1 MATSP
6 TVELAA
12 AAGRAEINMEAC
24 EEEPS
29 PADGKPA
36 IGSMRHALAPDDEF
50 SRFKSYKTSEESRA
64 FATHALNYNQAC
76 GALAAAALEAAA
88 QEELPLL
95 RSDNLT
101 GFKGV
106 ALKVEQP
113 GKPFKAYVD
122 KAKAYLGCFRTAEEA
137 ALAYSRY
144 VGKAALLE
152 MLAAEK
158 AASNSLSEEQVR
170 RMAADEGLELVA
182 DLDNSTGFRGVQY
195 NERIPNRPYTARHTS
210 RGHSKYLG
218 WFATKHEAALA
229 YARSLGRDWFLAKA
243 ERAAEKA
250 AAAEAKSAAAEARME
265 KRRREEAAKM
275 ARPKKQRLGKEEAM
289 ARKEEVMAR
298 KEEAM
303 ARKEE
308 ARVRAKAERAALQA
322 ALQEHQRQ
330 QAEHQRRLLQEAAT
344 AQRER
349 QATGSGGASSSA
361 AAAVGNAA
369 RAPLVDAD
377 GPIDDLVAMVLAGA
391 APTLDPSSCLGL
403 PPASGREQARKRYR
417 QLALRLHPDKCDHPS
432 ADEAFKRIEEAWRFI
447 EAGADDPV

>member
-1 MATSP
+1 MRG
-6 TVELAA
+6 V
-12 AAGRAEINMEAC
+12 R
-24 EEEPS
+24 
-29 PADGKPA
+29 ADGMKD
-36 IGSMRHALAPDDEF
+36 ALAPDDEF
-50 SRFKSYKTSEESRA
+50 PRLKRYKASEESRA
-64 FATHALNYNQAC
+64 CATHALNYDQARD
-76 GALAAAALEAAA
+76 ALAAAALEAAA
-88 QEELPLL
+88 QEDLPLL

-106 ALKVEQP
+106 ALKVGQP
-113 GKPFKAYVD
+113 GKPFYVLKAGVD
-122 KAKAYLGCFRTAEEA
+122 KAYLGYFRTAEEA
-137 ALAYSRY
+137 ALAYSRH

-158 AASNSLSEEQVR
+158 AAYDPLSEEQVR
-170 RMAADEGLELVA
+170 RAAADEGLELVA

-195 NERIPNRPYTARHTS
+195 NERAPNRPYSARHAS
-210 RGHSKYLG
+210 RGHNKYLG
-218 WFATKHEAALA
+218 WFATKHEASLA
-229 YARSLGRDWFLAKA
+229 YARHLGRDWFLAKA

-275 ARPKKQRLGKEEAM
+275 ARPKKQRLSKEEAM
-289 ARKEEVMAR
+289 ARKEEAV
-298 KEEAM
+298 

-322 ALQEHQRQ
+322 ALQEQQRQRQRQ
-330 QAEHQRRLLQEAAT
+330 QAEHQRRLLQQAAT

-349 QATGSGGASSSA
+349 QATGSGGASSGA
-361 AAAVGNAA
+361 AAAAGNATAA
-369 RAPLVDAD
+369 RVPLVDAD

-391 APTLDPSSCLGL
+391 APTIDPSSCLGL

-417 QLALRLHPDKCDHPS
+417 QLALRLHPDKCGHPS

-447 EAGADDPV
+447 EVRADELPV